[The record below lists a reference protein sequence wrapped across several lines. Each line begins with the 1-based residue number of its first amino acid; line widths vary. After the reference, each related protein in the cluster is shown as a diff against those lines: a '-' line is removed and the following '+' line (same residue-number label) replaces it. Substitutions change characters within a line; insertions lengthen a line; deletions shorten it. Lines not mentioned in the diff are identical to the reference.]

1 MHQSIVDFLSG
12 LSKSIIQG
20 FIEVQKHGGIGNSI
34 EKGIEKF
41 RKKLFTTGVSISV
54 VATGFFLTLWG
65 IASAIDA
72 MFSMRG
78 LGFVLIG
85 LIGVLT
91 GALIYK
97 K

>member
-1 MHQSIVDFLSG
+1 VQQSIIDFLSG
-12 LSKSIIQG
+12 LSKSIFQG
-20 FIEVQKHGGIGNSI
+20 LSEALNHSGIGNSI
-34 EKGIEKF
+34 EECMEEF
-41 RKKLFTTGVSISV
+41 RKKLFITGVAISI
-54 VATGFFLTLWG
+54 AGTGFFLTLWG

-85 LIGVLT
+85 LLGVLT
-91 GALIYK
+91 GALVYK

>member
-1 MHQSIVDFLSG
+1 MQQSIIDFLSG

-20 FIEVQKHGGIGNSI
+20 FTEAHDVIGNSI
-34 EKGIEKF
+34 EEGIEKF
-41 RKKLFTTGVSISV
+41 RKKLFTTGIAISI
-54 VATGFFLTLWG
+54 AGTGFFLTLWG

-78 LGFVLIG
+78 LGYVLIG
-85 LIGVLT
+85 LLGVLT
-91 GALIYK
+91 GALVYK

>member
-1 MHQSIVDFLSG
+1 VQQSIIDFLRG

-34 EKGIEKF
+34 EEGIEKF
-41 RKKLFTTGVSISV
+41 RKKLFTTGVAISI
-54 VATGFFLTLWG
+54 AGTGFFLTLWG

-78 LGFVLIG
+78 MGFVLIG
-85 LIGVLT
+85 LLGVLT